1 MELSVE
7 FDFVD
12 KSRTYAY
19 ALLGALFAT
28 FTLTPVLSFL
38 LLPKVIHEKETV
50 IVHAI
55 RNSYQPILRWALE
68 KRKTTVGLGL
78 AFLVFSMLLFPRIG
92 TEFLPALEEGN
103 LWIRASMPSTIS
115 LEAGVEQVKKMRE
128 ILKAHPE
135 VITVVSQHG
144 RPDDG
149 SDPAGFYN
157 VELFVTLKPFEE
169 WRSGYVKSMRV
180 TDVQQDFYAQFPGI
194 EFNFSQYIQDNVEEG
209 LSGVKGAN
217 SVKIIGPDLAVL
229 EKLADQVL
237 HEMNAIK
244 GVEDLGVFH
253 VLGQPNLN
261 IKIDRE
267 KSARF
272 G

>member
-1 MELSVE
+1 
-7 FDFVD
+7 
-12 KSRTYAY
+12 
-19 ALLGALFAT
+19 
-28 FTLTPVLSFL
+28 
-38 LLPKVIHEKETV
+38 
-50 IVHAI
+50 
-55 RNSYQPILRWALE
+55 LRWALE

-128 ILKAHPE
+128 ILKTHPE

-169 WRSGYVKSMRV
+169 WRSGYVKSMLV
-180 TDVQQDFYAQFPGI
+180 ADVQQEFYSQFPGI

-237 HEMNAIK
+237 HEMNGIK

-267 KSARF
+267 ERPDIDAVYMKAVQIMTGQGGWPMNIVALPRGSLTLC
-272 G
+272 